1 MQKILNLK
9 LSEQDKHSKIV
20 YQVKN
25 FIEKN
30 IKSDFF
36 SVYLMVNYF
45 QKNKFI
51 FGQIS
56 SQKFEPNHIKFNNEI
71 IW

>member
-1 MQKILNLK
+1 MRKILNLK

-36 SVYLMVNYF
+36 SVYLMD
-45 QKNKFI
+45 QLLSKK
-51 FGQIS
+51 
-56 SQKFEPNHIKFNNEI
+56 
-71 IW
+71 

>member
-51 FGQIS
+51 FG
-56 SQKFEPNHIKFNNEI
+56 
-71 IW
+71 